1 MLEELIE
8 RFIYNLKKFLGC
20 VIGLVVAILLVEYG
34 FLKTLFIVVVSFIGY
49 NLGDVSVTK
58 KIKKK
63 IIDRLKD

>member
-1 MLEELIE
+1 
-8 RFIYNLKKFLGC
+8 
-20 VIGLVVAILLVEYG
+20 
-34 FLKTLFIVVVSFIGY
+34 KTLFIVVVSFIGY

>member
-34 FLKTLFIVVVSFIGY
+34 F
-49 NLGDVSVTK
+49 
-58 KIKKK
+58 
-63 IIDRLKD
+63 